1 VDDAELVGGVLVDVR
16 DPQGGARA
24 LAELLTARK
33 LDKRAAGTAGFD
45 PDLVDVLRNRFGSDD
60 ERIKWACELGAAWVN
75 GRRSIVTK
83 EPWDI
88 VASLPTGTPMPHGL
102 RRTTGET
109 LMQLVSQSSKTLRLA
124 APFIDWPGISFLAD
138 ALAAATARG
147 VTLQV
152 LLPTRSSHA
161 GGALGELETT
171 IERDGTIANYS
182 VARLRFDAPWAHLK
196 VLSSDSVAAYIG
208 SANVTGAGIAGPNL
222 ELGVLVRG
230 PAVAVVERVLDLYQ
244 EHEPR

>member
-1 VDDAELVGGVLVDVR
+1 
-16 DPQGGARA
+16 
-24 LAELLTARK
+24 
-33 LDKRAAGTAGFD
+33 
-45 PDLVDVLRNRFGSDD
+45 
-60 ERIKWACELGAAWVN
+60 
-75 GRRSIVTK
+75 
-83 EPWDI
+83 
-88 VASLPTGTPMPHGL
+88 
-102 RRTTGET
+102 
-109 LMQLVSQSSKTLRLA
+109 MQLVSQSSKTLRLA